1 MVRPRPVERRTLN
14 DKQLLRQQQVEHELF
29 VVVNRANLRVDLRE
43 CIQRT
48 HRLHAAH
55 ARDVVQQLVGAVA
68 LLQQAARRQHQV
80 VDALVAAQR
89 GLDGMLG
96 RHVGAQAHVGQHV
109 DAFDVALRVVLG
121 PGDDQP
127 AGTEARHPVRLG
139 QAVEGQA
146 QQVGGQRGGADVH
159 GFVVQDL
166 VVDLVGEHHQVVLA
180 GQFQHAQ
187 QQLFGVHRA
196 GRVVRV
202 DDHQGLGVRGDLG
215 LDVLKVGEP
224 VGLLVAQVVH
234 RLAAGQAHGGGPQRV
249 VGGRDQHFVAV
260 VEQCLHGHDDQLG
273 HTITQVDVFDANAFD
288 LLLLAVLHHRLARA
302 EQALG
307 VAVALGGGQV
317 ADHILENFV
326 RRLEAKRRRVADVQ
340 LEDAVAFLF
349 QALGVLEHWAANV
362 VADIGELVRFAEL
375 HDGIPIEKTR
385 YAPPKGLKGQ
395 EAGARLNAWHTKPTN
410 IRATR
415 APEKTVRSEIQPAEV
430 PTCKRSRKPW
440 NNGGRCSTPSSTR
453 CAA

>member
-1 MVRPRPVERRTLN
+1 MVRPRPVERGAL
-14 DKQLLRQQQVEHELF
+14 DDQQFLRQQQVEDELL
-29 VVVNRANLRVDLRE
+29 VVVDRADLRVDLRE
-43 CIQRT
+43 RVQRA
-48 HRLHAAH
+48 HGLDAAH
-55 ARDVVQQLVGAVA
+55 ARDRVEQLVGAVA
-68 LLQQAARRQHQV
+68 LLEQAPRRQHQV
-80 VDALVAAQR
+80 VDALVTPQR
-89 GLDGMLG
+89 GLDRVLG

-109 DAFDVALRVVLG
+109 DAFDVALGVVLG

-127 AGTEARHPVRLG
+127 AGAETGHAVRLG

-146 QQVGGQRGGADVH
+146 QQVRGQRRGADVH
-159 GFVVQDL
+159 GLVVEDL

-180 GQFQHAQ
+180 RQLQHAQ
-187 QQLFGVHRA
+187 QQLLRVHGA

-215 LDVLKVGEP
+215 LDVVKVREP

-234 RLAAGQAHGGGPQRV
+234 RLAAGQAHRGGPQRV

-260 VEQCLHGHDDQLG
+260 VEQGLHGHDDQLG
-273 HTITQVDVFDANAFD
+273 HAVAQVDILDADAFD

-302 EQALG
+302 EQAFRI
-307 VAVALGGGQV
+307 AVALGGGQV
-317 ADHILENFV
+317 ADHVLQDLV

-375 HDGIPIEKTR
+375 HDVILVGQGAARRRQWFEK
-385 YAPPKGLKGQ
+385 G
-395 EAGARLNAWHTKPTN
+395 EAHARLAGWESQLIYVPP
-410 IRATR
+410 
-415 APEKTVRSEIQPAEV
+415 AP
-430 PTCKRSRKPW
+430 
-440 NNGGRCSTPSSTR
+440 
-453 CAA
+453 